1 MDWSSYLTPTI
12 GATGLLALAVILI
25 FRGSLVP
32 KSTVDQM
39 RRDKDE
45 AIQMWRTAYEKSQA
59 AGELK
64 DRQIDTL
71 LEATRTTSAV
81 VTAVQ
86 EAAGLNSGRSRHALA
101 PSQED

>member
-1 MDWSSYLTPTI
+1 MDWSGYLTPTI

-32 KSTVDQM
+32 RSTVDQM
-39 RRDKDE
+39 RKDKDDQI
-45 AIQMWRTAYEKSQA
+45 AMWKNAFETSQQA
-59 AGELK
+59 VALK

-71 LEATRTTSAV
+71 LEAARTTTHV
-81 VTAVQ
+81 VTAVS